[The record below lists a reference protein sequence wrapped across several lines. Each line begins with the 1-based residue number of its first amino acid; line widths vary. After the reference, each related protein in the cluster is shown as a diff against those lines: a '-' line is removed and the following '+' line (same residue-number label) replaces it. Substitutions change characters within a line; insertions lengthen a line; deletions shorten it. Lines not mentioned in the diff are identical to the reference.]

1 MTSSS
6 TASSR
11 DAGEASEADE
21 YRRLEREWQNT
32 VGKDLLDVPWQQAG
46 ASHVFERQFQRIA
59 DCLDLESPGTILE
72 IGCGKGHLLEWLQK
86 SASAAG
92 PTLVGIDVSQA
103 VAGAVERGLLGFRAD
118 GEFLPLRDESVRTV
132 IYDGAL
138 HHLIDYEAGLRDAY
152 RALKPGGSF
161 VLFEPVSSPFS
172 RLVHKVLDPFVFKK
186 VVYESPIDQHY
197 KDYFEE
203 KRVLSALRDLGME
216 LSFRRTDF
224 LAYPLTGCYAGSAFG
239 RSPLLMR
246 ALLMVESIVERVP
259 PLRWLAEIVSWR
271 FLIVAT
277 KR

>member
-1 MTSSS
+1 MTP
-6 TASSR
+6 TE
-11 DAGEASEADE
+11 GPLPSEADA

-46 ASHVFERQFQRIA
+46 ASHVFERQFKRIA

-72 IGCGKGHLLEWLQK
+72 IGCGKGHLLEYLK
-86 SASAAG
+86 KAAAPDG
-92 PTLVGIDVSQA
+92 PRLVGIDVSEA
-103 VAGAVERGLLGFRAD
+103 VVGAVERGLLGLRAD
-118 GEFLPLRDESVRTV
+118 GEFLPLRDESLRTV

-152 RALKPGGSF
+152 RALEPGGTF

-172 RLVHKVLDPFVFKK
+172 RLVHKILDPFVFKK

-203 KRVLSALRDLGME
+203 KRVIAALRDLGME
-216 LSFRRTDF
+216 LTFSRTDF

-239 RSPLLMR
+239 RSPFLMR
-246 ALLMVESIVERVP
+246 SLLGIESFVAKVP
-259 PLRWLAEIVSWR
+259 PLRWLSEVISWR

-277 KR
+277 KG

>member
-1 MTSSS
+1 MSSPDPIP
-6 TASSR
+6 SS
-11 DAGEASEADE
+11 ASEADE

-46 ASHVFERQFQRIA
+46 AKHVFERQFQRIA
-59 DCLDLESPGTILE
+59 DCLDLDSPGLIVE
-72 IGCGKGHLLEWLQK
+72 VGCGKGHLLEWLQK
-86 SASAAG
+86 QAAPRG
-92 PTLVGIDVSQA
+92 PRLVGIDVSEA
-103 VAGAVERGLLGFRAD
+103 IAGAQERGLLGFRAD
-118 GEFLPLRDESVRTV
+118 GEFLPLPDASVRTL

-138 HHLIDYEAGLRDAY
+138 HHLIDFEAGLRDAY
-152 RALKPGGSF
+152 RTLEPGGSF

-172 RLVHKVLDPFVFKK
+172 RLVHHVLDPIVFKK

-203 KRVLSALRDLGME
+203 SRVLATLRELDME

-239 RSPLLMR
+239 RSPRLMR
-246 ALLMVESIVERVP
+246 FLLGVERTVESVP
-259 PLRWLAEIVSWR
+259 PLRWLAEVVSWR

-277 KR
+277 KKK